1 VRTALFVL
9 VLAATAATVALVAG
23 NGGAGAQQS
32 SERRPPVVILVL
44 DEFPGDTLIDPG
56 GHIDAARY
64 PNFAAL
70 ARTSTWF
77 RNGHTVYDSTFK
89 AVPAILDARLP
100 RRGTAPDVRSHQ
112 PSIFHLM
119 NRLGYDVIKVESGTA
134 ICPPWICPGARTRRP
149 GVLKRLAG
157 NGRPARLHKWI
168 GAIRDRADPTFY
180 IEHALMPHE
189 PWIYLPSGH
198 QSRPPG
204 NDPIEGINRPEGF
217 HDPELTDHNHLR
229 HLLQVGFVDHQIGLL
244 MRRMK
249 RTGIFDRSLLIVV
262 ADHGI
267 AFEVGV
273 KERRQV
279 SESNF
284 EQVAAVPFFVKRPH
298 QTAGRID
305 DSLVRNIDVVPTV
318 ADVLGTNVWW
328 PHDGRSVFSPAE
340 RAQTEVEIPRR
351 DFSRVLTMGKAEF
364 ERRRAA
370 LRVWRARKYGTGLQ
384 SELLFGDPWASAYRI
399 GPHPELIGR
408 RVADAPAGPVSGE
421 IANAGLLDDVEP
433 DKQILPT
440 RVTGRLH
447 GGEPGAMRDLAVAI
461 NGRIAAVGRSFHLDG
476 QATEFFSLIVPETAL
491 RRGRNVAQLLEVGRD
506 GEKSGTRAAGRAGR
520 LALTALACSA
530 ARSDPERGSPA
541 SCARR

>member
-1 VRTALFVL
+1 ML
-9 VLAATAATVALVAG
+9 VLAAAAAAVVFAVSHD
-23 NGGAGAQQS
+23 GAGAEQS
-32 SERRPPVVILVL
+32 PERRPPVVILVL

-70 ARTSTWF
+70 ASTSAWF

-89 AVPAILDARLP
+89 AVPAILDSRMP

-157 NGRPARLHKWI
+157 NGRPARLHKWV
-168 GAIRDRADPTFY
+168 GAIRDRSRPTFY
-180 IEHALMPHE
+180 FQHALLPHE

-217 HDPELTDHNHLR
+217 HDPVLTDHNHLR
-229 HLLQVGFVDHQIGLL
+229 HLLQVGFVDHQLGLL
-244 MRRMK
+244 MQRMK

-298 QTAGRID
+298 QTVGRID
-305 DSLVRNIDVVPTV
+305 DSLVRNLDVVPTV
-318 ADVLGTNVWW
+318 ADVLNTRVWW

-340 RAQTEVEIPRR
+340 RAQTEVSVPRR
-351 DFSRVLTMGKAEF
+351 DFSRVITMGRAEY

-408 RVADAPAGPVSGE
+408 SVGEVPAAPASGE
-421 IANAGLLDDVEP
+421 IANAALLDDVEP
-433 DKQILPT
+433 GKQILPT
-440 RVTGRLH
+440 RVTGRLQ
-447 GGEPGAMRDLAVAI
+447 GGEPGAMRDLAVAV

-476 QATEFFSLIVPETAL
+476 RSTEFFSLIVPETVL
-491 RRGRNVAQLLEVGRD
+491 RRGRNVAQLLEVEPGGGLR
-506 GEKSGTRAAGRAGR
+506 
-520 LALTALACSA
+520 ALACSA
-530 ARSDPERGSPA
+530 AGSDPERASPA
-541 SCARR
+541 SCERR

>member
-1 VRTALFVL
+1 MRPAIASL
-9 VLAATAATVALVAG
+9 VLIAAAAAFAILHD
-23 NGGAGAQQS
+23 GADAQQS
-32 SERRPPVVILVL
+32 PERRPPVVILVL
-44 DEFPGDTLIDPG
+44 DEFPGDTLVDPG

-157 NGRPARLHKWI
+157 DGRPARLHKWI
-168 GAIRDRADPTFY
+168 GAIRDRARPTFY
-180 IEHALMPHE
+180 FQHSLLPHE

-217 HDPELTDHNHLR
+217 HDPRLTDHNHLR
-229 HLLQVGFVDHQIGLL
+229 HLLQVGYTDRQLGLIV
-244 MRRMK
+244 RRMK
-249 RTGIFDRSLLIVV
+249 RTGVFDRALLVVV

-284 EQVAAVPFFVKRPH
+284 EQVAAVPFFVKAPE
-298 QTAGRID
+298 QTRGAVN
-305 DSLVRNIDVVPTV
+305 DSIVRNIDVVPTV
-318 ADVLGTNVWW
+318 AQLLGARVWW
-328 PHDGRSVFSPAE
+328 KHDGTSAFSAAA
-340 RAQTEVEIPRR
+340 RRRKRVSMSRR
-351 DFSRVLTMGKAEF
+351 DFSRVISYSRAEF
-364 ERRRAA
+364 ERRRHA
-370 LRVWRARKYGTGLQ
+370 LRLWRARKYGTGAESQ
-384 SELLFGDPWASAYRI
+384 LLFGDPWASAYRI

-408 RVADAPAGPVSGE
+408 PAPGDAPAGDVRARL
-421 IANAGLLDDVEP
+421 ANAQLLRRVP
-433 DKQILPT
+433 RHGGILPT
-440 RVTGRLH
+440 RVTGDLR
-447 GGEPGAMRDLAVAI
+447 GGAPGEMRDLAVAV
-461 NGRIAAVGRSFHLDG
+461 NGRIEAVGRSFRLED
-476 QATEFFSLIVPETAL
+476 QPQEWFSLMVPETAV
-491 RRGRNVAQLLEVGRD
+491 RTGRNTVELFEVRAD
-506 GEKSGTRAAGRAGR
+506 GTLAR
-520 LALTALACSA
+520 LA
-530 ARSDPERGSPA
+530 SPA
-541 SCARR
+541 S